1 METEK
6 KKPFDIA
13 NLAAAD
19 EGEMHIV
26 DGHDNKVGWTWTFA
40 GPGHPA
46 TVAIDREQSARFIAR
61 EQAKERIRTNGKQW
75 KGETETPEDL
85 RQRTIDYIVARL
97 LRWSEIELG
106 GEPYPCT
113 PDNARKILG
122 DPRYGLVFEQANAFL
137 RDEKDFTK
145 GSAKP

>member
-6 KKPFDIA
+6 KPFDISS
-13 NLAAAD
+13 LAALD
-19 EGEMHIV
+19 EGEMHV
-26 DGHDNKVGWTWTFA
+26 RDGKDNKTGWTWVFA
-40 GPGHPA
+40 GPGHPT
-46 TVAIDREQSARFIAR
+46 TVAIDREQNARFIAR
-61 EQAKERIRTNGKQW
+61 EQAKERAQVNGKKW
-75 KGETETPEDL
+75 KGAEETPEEL

-122 DPRYGLVFEQANAFL
+122 DPRYGLVFDQANTFL

-145 GSAKP
+145 G